1 MPADGG
7 EHVNRQNKTKQKTLQ
22 NAICYSG
29 FNDAAS
35 ATLGS
40 TSSTITGLHG
50 QQNLLFSPFLETKWA
65 VYHSPFRHSHRTCLP
80 SQKSDTMDPQN
91 N

>member
-7 EHVNRQNKTKQKTLQ
+7 EHVNRQNKTKKQKTLQ

-29 FNDAAS
+29 FNDVAS

-40 TSSTITGLHG
+40 ISSTITALHG
-50 QQNLLFSPFLETKWA
+50 
-65 VYHSPFRHSHRTCLP
+65 
-80 SQKSDTMDPQN
+80 
-91 N
+91 